1 MTTFKTPR
9 SWKLETRKTLYERF
23 YRVDSLTFRHEL
35 HDGDTT
41 GIVERE
47 LFVRGNV
54 VGVIAYDPASDSVA
68 LIEQFRIGAMDQ
80 KPDPWLLEVIAG
92 MIDTDETPEQVAI
105 REAKEEAGL
114 NLTDLRLVSRYLSS
128 PGASN
133 EEVFL
138 FYAETDLSDAGG
150 FYGLAEENEDI
161 RALVVPAQEAFAL
174 MDQGV
179 IKNSL
184 SIIALQWLRLKHA
197 GIVE

>member
-23 YRVDSLTFRHEL
+23 YRLDSLTFRHEL
-35 HDGDTT
+35 HDGGTT

-68 LIEQFRIGAMDQ
+68 LLEQFRIGAMDQ

-150 FYGLAEENEDI
+150 IYGLAEENEDI
-161 RALVVPAQEAFAL
+161 RASVVPAQEVFAL

-197 GIVE
+197 GVVE